1 MSLPSVS
8 NVFIKIRGIHAD
20 TAGDL
25 VLWREL
31 LRDISTRL
39 SLRVLDEKFHQFEPR
54 GVTGVLLLSESHIA
68 VHSWPEHGYAIV
80 ELLTCKP
87 FGAAEQAS
95 LSAELNNALGAV
107 TLEVMVNH

>member
-1 MSLPSVS
+1 MRLPPVS

-20 TAGDL
+20 SAGDPAL
-25 VLWREL
+25 LREL
-31 LRDISTRL
+31 LYNIAARL
-39 SLRVLDEKFHQFEPR
+39 NLRVLDEKLHQFEPR

-87 FGAAEQAS
+87 FGAAEQAL
-95 LSAELNNALGAV
+95 LSSELNNALGAV
-107 TLEVMVNH
+107 TLEITVNR

>member
-1 MSLPSVS
+1 MRLPTVS
-8 NVFIKIRGIHAD
+8 NVFIKIHGIHAD

-25 VLWREL
+25 ALWREL
-31 LRDISTRL
+31 LRTISARL
-39 SLRVLDEKFHQFEPR
+39 NLRVLDEKFHQFEPC

-87 FGAAEQAS
+87 FGAAEQAL
-95 LSAELNNALGAV
+95 LSAELNSVLGAV
-107 TLEVMVNH
+107 NLECTVNH